1 MLSRNRIPP
10 TLPFR
15 DNETLIIISPWKSN
29 TWHLEAN
36 LFLRLWHSFS
46 RLGETKIHNFFVVGH
61 LSSQLY
67 LHKTLS
73 NSKTILRFYYRKR
86 FLWSF
91 WKKLFMSSKMIFD
104 QKNILVKKL
113 EANWYSFVKK
123 ERTSKLIKF
132 WWQ

>member
-1 MLSRNRIPP
+1 M
-10 TLPFR
+10 
-15 DNETLIIISPWKSN
+15 WQ
-29 TWHLEAN
+29 
-36 LFLRLWHSFS
+36 LFLLLWHSFS
-46 RLGETKIHNFFVVGH
+46 RLGKTKIHNFFVVGH

-86 FLWSF
+86 LLWSF
-91 WKKLFMSSKMIFD
+91 WKKLFMSSKFSSKKIFD

-132 WWQ
+132 WWNNFKKKVKRRFIDIHLIPLPKKLFKK